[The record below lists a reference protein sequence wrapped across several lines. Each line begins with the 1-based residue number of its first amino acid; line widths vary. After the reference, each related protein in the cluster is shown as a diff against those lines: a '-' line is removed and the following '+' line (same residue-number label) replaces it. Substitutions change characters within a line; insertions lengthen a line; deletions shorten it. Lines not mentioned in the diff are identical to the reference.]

1 MNRKFFGNS
10 RENGKF
16 INFFEILFCV
26 FIHKVYKDYS
36 KMIGN
41 IQRLKYKYSNTRE
54 NSCIVVYN
62 PYGLLID
69 KLSHHEVYFTR

>member
-1 MNRKFFGNS
+1 
-10 RENGKF
+10 
-16 INFFEILFCV
+16 
-26 FIHKVYKDYS
+26 
-36 KMIGN
+36 MIGN
-41 IQRLKYKYSNTRE
+41 IQRLKYKYSNTKE